1 MKGAVVLQ
9 CGQSV
14 GDFLRLRLTA
24 GYGEELRRDEID
36 EAAALGKFSDQGM
49 RCVGLI
55 SIQLDPECE
64 ISSVVLHTRRNER
77 ILSGSHH
84 AHAVAEIEVV
94 DICGDT

>member
-1 MKGAVVLQ
+1 MKDAVLRQ

-36 EAAALGKFSDQGM
+36 EAAILGKFSGQGM

-55 SIQLDPECE
+55 RSQLDPECE
-64 ISSVVLHTRRNER
+64 IESVELHTRGNER
-77 ILSGSHH
+77 ILSGTHH
-84 AHAVAEIEVV
+84 AHAVAEIEVI
-94 DICGDT
+94 DISGDS